1 MKNRSYVST
10 LSSVSVQR
18 ASSQVILL
26 LPILAVWIAT
36 NAHAASAT
44 WDLNPSNG
52 DWNTAANWTPPTVP
66 NGSGDTVSFAVSN
79 IAAVSLSSDTEVGR
93 ITFDSGAS
101 EFNIIVSPLRTLTIS
116 GDGISNNSDI
126 SENFS
131 IVVDSVSNTGTMIF
145 THSATAGNMTT
156 FTNEANATNVFAFGA
171 STRFLETSSAD
182 HGTFIN
188 NGAATSD
195 AFGGVTEFFA
205 ESSAANAT
213 IFNQPGLVQG
223 AHGGTTFVLDVA
235 HADKATFISNGAN
248 VSGADGG
255 NTTFSHRSRADDA
268 TLIANGGVNGGGGGQ
283 IVFAEAS
290 SGAASRVELFGNG
303 FLDLSTRFSGN
314 GIRIGSIEGDG
325 VVILGTE
332 PLKVGSNSLSTLF
345 SGVIQSFGA
354 ITKVGAGTLTLS
366 GANTYTGGT
375 TVTGGTIKINNR
387 SGSGTGTGAVSVS
400 GGTRAVGALFRA
412 RLRLGL
418 GAGRA
423 RSSTLAKAQA
433 SRSPLPSRAS

>member
-131 IVVDSVSNTGTMIF
+131 IVVDSVSNRPGSGSVARRKAQVRGLLGLDRARQGTDLL
-145 THSATAGNMTT
+145 HLLNHLEPAGH
-156 FTNEANATNVFAFGA
+156 V
-171 STRFLETSSAD
+171 RPC
-182 HGTFIN
+182 
-188 NGAATSD
+188 
-195 AFGGVTEFFA
+195 
-205 ESSAANAT
+205 
-213 IFNQPGLVQG
+213 Q
-223 AHGGTTFVLDVA
+223 
-235 HADKATFISNGAN
+235 
-248 VSGADGG
+248 
-255 NTTFSHRSRADDA
+255 
-268 TLIANGGVNGGGGGQ
+268 
-283 IVFAEAS
+283 
-290 SGAASRVELFGNG
+290 
-303 FLDLSTRFSGN
+303 
-314 GIRIGSIEGDG
+314 
-325 VVILGTE
+325 VVGPE
-332 PLKVGSNSLSTLF
+332 PLGEILSRLF
-345 SGVIQSFGA
+345 AARGWGRRQG
-354 ITKVGAGTLTLS
+354 
-366 GANTYTGGT
+366 
-375 TVTGGTIKINNR
+375 
-387 SGSGTGTGAVSVS
+387 
-400 GGTRAVGALFRA
+400 
-412 RLRLGL
+412 RLRLEEAWADAA
-418 GAGRA
+418 GALAAEHTRVGNVRRGVLEVVVDNAVLLQELAHFHKRRLLEQLRSRLPEMNLMDLRFRA
-423 RSSTLAKAQA
+423 GM
-433 SRSPLPSRAS
+433 